1 VAAASGG
8 EQIER
13 RPTTLSPRAVE
24 RLLRIEKLLKSAAP
38 LPRTP
43 APVAGQAGRRAAT
56 DAPAAAAVRGN

>member
-1 VAAASGG
+1 
-8 EQIER
+8 
-13 RPTTLSPRAVE
+13 
-24 RLLRIEKLLKSAAP
+24 LRIEKLLNSADP